1 MRLSK
6 KRKQQLAN
14 MSLDQL
20 RQVLIRDIRKIP
32 RARIKQMLRKYQ
44 YCQQRIDG
52 NLDHIQQLRSRM
64 QKVTVTYR
72 DAPGGGGTGSDAAEL
87 IGKILQLENMVKED
101 TERLRYELTEVQF
114 WIDSLDNYQERSVL
128 QLRYVN
134 GYAWPDIADRLYYS
148 LDGVFG
154 IHDRALK
161 NLLDLYKKHSKTQ

>member
-20 RQVLIRDIRKIP
+20 RQVLIRDLQKIP
-32 RARIKQMLRKYQ
+32 IAKIKRMLRGYI
-44 YCQQRIDG
+44 YCQRRINS

-64 QKVTVTYR
+64 QKVTVTYH
-72 DAPGGGGTGSDAAEL
+72 DAPGGGTGKDAADL

-114 WIDSLDNYQERSVL
+114 WIDSLEDYQERSVL

-134 GYAWPDIADRLYYS
+134 GYDWEEIADRLYYTRF
-148 LDGVFG
+148 GVLR
-154 IHDRALK
+154 IHRVALNK
-161 NLLDLYKKHSKTQ
+161 LLKEYTKIHTDL